1 MDVCLY
7 KTCFSYDCS
16 SFLDETTSTVYD
28 THVLSICFTV
38 KDTLVFTILQ
48 HVKLELFSF
57 CNYSMDATVI
67 AIAAATVVALG
78 MAVMLLRL
86 SFTMAITV
94 EKTPRILSELM

>member
-1 MDVCLY
+1 
-7 KTCFSYDCS
+7 
-16 SFLDETTSTVYD
+16 
-28 THVLSICFTV
+28 
-38 KDTLVFTILQ
+38 
-48 HVKLELFSF
+48 
-57 CNYSMDATVI
+57 MDATVI